1 MKVGIMGAG
10 IIAKKMALTLNL
22 MEETDCYAIA
32 SRSLEKAEMF
42 ARENRVEKVMNLQK
56 FKGL

>member
-22 MEETDCYAIA
+22 MEEAVCYAIA
-32 SRSLEKAEMF
+32 SRSLEKAEKF
-42 ARENRVEKVMNLQK
+42 AEE
-56 FKGL
+56 